1 MDIPYPEPSED
12 RFEFLENNETQQRI
26 NNNVRIPR
34 RGPEWFVS
42 RRTPNTLGCVQRVAA
57 DQDLQRTL
65 QQQQIASNY
74 SADSE
79 AQERNY
85 QIDRHNFTYI
95 RVKKQTNQIGPFV
108 FWEKLADPNL
118 IKADVLF

>member
-42 RRTPNTLGCVQRVAA
+42 RRTPNTLGCVVRVAA
-57 DQDLQRTL
+57 DQELQRTL
-65 QQQQIASNY
+65 QQRQTIGYNY

-79 AQERNY
+79 GQEVNY
-85 QIDRHNFTYI
+85 QIGRCT
-95 RVKKQTNQIGPFV
+95 
-108 FWEKLADPNL
+108 
-118 IKADVLF
+118 